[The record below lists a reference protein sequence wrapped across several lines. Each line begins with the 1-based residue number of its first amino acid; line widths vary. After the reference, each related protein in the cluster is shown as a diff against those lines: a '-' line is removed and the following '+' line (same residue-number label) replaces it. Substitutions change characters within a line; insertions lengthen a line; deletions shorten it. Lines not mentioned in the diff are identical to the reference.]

1 MYTHGH
7 GILDENER
15 NGFAIDDV
23 AHLCAW
29 HGDEQG
35 QGRAE
40 QTTVGAVGQA
50 ACTTWKR
57 SWGDAREQGPI
68 LRNFSAVETGA
79 RGS

>member
-50 ACTTWKR
+50 A
-57 SWGDAREQGPI
+57 
-68 LRNFSAVETGA
+68 
-79 RGS
+79 